1 MQDIEY
7 ISIGP
12 DCFAANF
19 LTFVKLRNHSSPF
32 DWINTEHCYG
42 LKMFIDC
49 IETRF
54 SYFCE
59 NLFKTNTDEINK
71 NQEVEFIKLS
81 LETPLGGLVQF
92 DQFNKFL
99 IGAVNGIFLFD
110 FDKNKVT
117 QERYQYSTFHHDDN
131 ILSDINIIKKYKRR
145 KSRFLEKY
153 NNKNCV
159 FIYSP
164 RIKDFKNI
172 IMVESLIKDIEY
184 IENNLFINKK
194 HLLFILLR
202 ITDDNDINIT
212 LFDEY
217 IKSKNIK
224 NIFLLKH
231 KSYEE
236 KYGWNGLDESKNI
249 TMDEINSY
257 INKYI

>member
-71 NQEVEFIKLS
+71 EQYPFK
-81 LETPLGGLVQF
+81 T
-92 DQFNKFL
+92 L
-99 IGAVNGIFLFD
+99 ITY
-110 FDKNKVT
+110 KNKVT